1 MYSSVLRRRSLTV
14 YRYSN
19 CSDTIPTFNV
29 ILPNSSSCVS
39 GPPTSNSRVGPCLDI
54 DRFLFVESER
64 VRYSL
69 AKAVV
74 ELCRNEGFL
83 EEEEVEWVKMFTE
96 DITTQTITVRSLA
109 PYRL

>member
-1 MYSSVLRRRSLTV
+1 MYSPILRRRSLTI

-29 ILPNSSSCVS
+29 ILPNSSSSCVS

-83 EEEEVEWVKMFTE
+83 EEVECAKIFTE
-96 DITTQTITVRSLA
+96 DITTQTIMVRSLA
-109 PYRL
+109 PYFL